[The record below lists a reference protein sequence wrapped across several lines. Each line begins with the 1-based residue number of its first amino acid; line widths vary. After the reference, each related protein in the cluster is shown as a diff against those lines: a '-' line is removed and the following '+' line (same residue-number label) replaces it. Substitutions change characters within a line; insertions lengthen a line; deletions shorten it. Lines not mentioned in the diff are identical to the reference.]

1 MKKNS
6 LLQLFF
12 TFFKI
17 GATTF
22 GGGYAML
29 PIIKREVVERFAWL
43 SDEEFVDTLAV
54 TQSIPGAIAVN
65 SAVFIGY
72 KVRGC
77 AGALLA
83 MTGAVLPSFLVI
95 LLIAVFFVR
104 FTEYPIVQAAFTGI
118 RPAIAALIAAAVW
131 KVGKPILKDRQS
143 IIFALAFLL
152 LSQGLRIHAMLVILL
167 GALSG
172 LLLHYL
178 QKKKKAKQGKGVE
191 TQ

>member
-65 SAVFIGY
+65 SAVYIGN
-72 KVRGC
+72 KVRG
-77 AGALLA
+77 
-83 MTGAVLPSFLVI
+83 
-95 LLIAVFFVR
+95 
-104 FTEYPIVQAAFTGI
+104 
-118 RPAIAALIAAAVW
+118 
-131 KVGKPILKDRQS
+131 
-143 IIFALAFLL
+143 
-152 LSQGLRIHAMLVILL
+152 
-167 GALSG
+167 
-172 LLLHYL
+172 
-178 QKKKKAKQGKGVE
+178 
-191 TQ
+191 